1 METTK
6 VTENIYQ
13 VSGGVGNAFFYTA
26 PNEVILI
33 DGTINEESATGL
45 IAEIKK
51 ISQQPVKTILL
62 THSDGDH
69 INGLATIVNGQTIIS
84 HPNSR
89 GDIEKANTG
98 ADIKQPLPNLTFTD
112 HLTLYAGNEI
122 IHLYYFGPA
131 HTSGDVVV
139 HFQKEKL
146 VIVGDLVFIG
156 RDPLVHQHKN
166 GNSHGLVKV
175 LKKIKELDA
184 DYFLSGHGDPVGK
197 DIIEKLITKL
207 EDQQEQ
213 IKSLIRKGK
222 TLKQIKED
230 LGVEDDPN
238 RKRPSL
244 TEVIFDEL
252 SKN

>member
-1 METTK
+1 
-6 VTENIYQ
+6 
-13 VSGGVGNAFFYTA
+13 
-26 PNEVILI
+26 
-33 DGTINEESATGL
+33 
-45 IAEIKK
+45 
-51 ISQQPVKTILL
+51 
-62 THSDGDH
+62 
-69 INGLATIVNGQTIIS
+69 
-84 HPNSR
+84 
-89 GDIEKANTG
+89 
-98 ADIKQPLPNLTFTD
+98 
-112 HLTLYAGNEI
+112 
-122 IHLYYFGPA
+122 
-131 HTSGDVVV
+131 VV